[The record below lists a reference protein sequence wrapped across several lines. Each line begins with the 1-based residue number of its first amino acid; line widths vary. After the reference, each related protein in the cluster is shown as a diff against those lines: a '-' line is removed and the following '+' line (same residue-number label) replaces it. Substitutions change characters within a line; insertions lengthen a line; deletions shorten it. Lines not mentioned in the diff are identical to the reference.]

1 MEEYKAPDFRFDGF
15 VVYLVELVVF
25 WHFFS
30 RLIRSLFEID
40 RKQYSTIWP
49 LFFFTV
55 AVFVMKIVYFFVWTK
70 GIDRKNSFLK
80 HFFNLLYVLLQVI
93 SGTPLGE
100 MS

>member
-1 MEEYKAPDFRFDGF
+1 MEEYKASDFKFDGF

-49 LFFFTV
+49 LFFLT
-55 AVFVMKIVYFFVWTK
+55 AAIFVMKIVYLFVWTK
-70 GIDRKNSFLK
+70 GID
-80 HFFNLLYVLLQVI
+80 
-93 SGTPLGE
+93 
-100 MS
+100 